1 MQHGANAGATD
12 RASCGQVMTDAK
24 HAVAPGFRLPD
35 FLGGIIVRPVDRD
48 AVPDDR

>member
-12 RASCGQVMTDAK
+12 RASYGQVMIDTK
-24 HAVAPGFRLPD
+24 HAVAPGSRLPN
-35 FLGGIIVRPVDRD
+35 FLEGIIVRPVDRD